1 MDEIYER
8 MESLALEYGANAVVG
23 FKIEISPWFDYG
35 GERGMWVDAYGVA
48 ALVA

>member
-1 MDEIYER
+1 VDEIYER
-8 MESLALEYGANAVVG
+8 MERLTLEYQGNSVVA
-23 FKIEISPWFDYG
+23 FRIEISLWCDYG